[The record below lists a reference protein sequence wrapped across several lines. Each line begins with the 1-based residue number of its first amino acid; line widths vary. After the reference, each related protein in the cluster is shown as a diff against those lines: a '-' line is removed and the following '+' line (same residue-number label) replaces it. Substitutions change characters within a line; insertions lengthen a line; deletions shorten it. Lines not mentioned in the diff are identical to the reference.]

1 MRKTKL
7 KDRFTEAYLDYY
19 LLIYSVVLTKTGNA
33 DDAEDITQEVFLI
46 LYDRIGEVE
55 NTRKWLYGTM
65 KNLILQYYQKKSNT
79 KIDINEIFEDVSLA
93 YVNGFR
99 DTRIII
105 NEAME
110 NIDKDDM
117 DDLLLNMI
125 SIHDFSYSEV
135 AEVTG
140 LSKRQVGYKFNIL
153 TKKISE
159 YLNRKGIADI
169 EDLL

>member
-1 MRKTKL
+1 MQKTNL

-19 LLIYSVVLTKTGNA
+19 SLVYSVIYSKIGNA
-33 DDAEDITQEVFLI
+33 YDAEDICQEAFLI
-46 LYDRIGEVE
+46 LFDKIGDVE
-55 NTRKWLYGTM
+55 NARKWLYGTM
-65 KNLILQYYQKKSNT
+65 KNLVLQYYQKKTNS
-79 KIDINEIFEDVSLA
+79 KIDINEIFEDVSIA

-117 DDLLLNMI
+117 DDIMLNMI
-125 SIHDFSYSEV
+125 SVYDFSYSEV
-135 AEVTG
+135 AEITG
-140 LSKRQVGYKFNIL
+140 LSKRQVGYRYNIL
-153 TKKISE
+153 TKKITE
-159 YLNRKGIADI
+159 YLNRKGISDI